1 MLLWLRVIE
10 MKMIGEVVGLKE
22 DSTRLSKMRVDDCD
36 KYDDDCDDCGDNTYC
51 NVSIID
57 FEIFIFPF

>member
-1 MLLWLRVIE
+1 